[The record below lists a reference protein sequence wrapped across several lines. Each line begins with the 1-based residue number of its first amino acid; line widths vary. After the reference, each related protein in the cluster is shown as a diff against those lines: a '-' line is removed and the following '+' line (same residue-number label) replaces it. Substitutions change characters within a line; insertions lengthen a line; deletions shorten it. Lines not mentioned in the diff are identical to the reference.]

1 MLSKMKPLDQT
12 PRESLIERQRK
23 LWAVSDAIDLAN
35 FRNQPLPKELAFWL
49 FKALRNIAFG
59 EDANAVFDV
68 VPEKR
73 GVRKTSFKLEFEKKM
88 AISNVAAATVS
99 PTKKRNNKAIAEA
112 TERLTNL
119 NKTTVRKSWNSSS
132 TERKPHFSLGNK

>member
-88 AISNVAAATVS
+88 AVSNVAAATAS
-99 PTKKRNNKAIAEA
+99 PTKKKTKLAIAEA
-112 TERLTNL
+112 TKTLTNF
-119 NKTTVRKSWNSSS
+119 NESTVRKSWNSSS
-132 TERKPHFSLGNK
+132 TERKPHFSLGKK